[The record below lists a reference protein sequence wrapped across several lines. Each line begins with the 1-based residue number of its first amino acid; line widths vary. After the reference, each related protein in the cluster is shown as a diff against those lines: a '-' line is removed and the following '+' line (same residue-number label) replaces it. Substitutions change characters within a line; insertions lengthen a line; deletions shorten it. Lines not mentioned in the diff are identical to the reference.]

1 MKNKLISGAFWMSFG
16 SIFSR
21 ILGIVYLIPW
31 LLMFGND
38 QNQAQAV
45 FNSAY
50 TPYSLFLALGTAGF
64 PTAIAR
70 QVASYNSQNRFRNS
84 VHVFRYGFIF
94 MVLTGAFCGLLLY
107 LAAPLIA
114 AHSAVVS
121 KDSATTAIYCLVP
134 TMVIL
139 PPMSFIRGFFQG
151 NQDMKPFGVSQL
163 WEQFVR
169 VLFIL
174 GASFVVLRVL
184 HKSYT
189 VAVNYSTFATFVGTI
204 ASYIYLLNYARRKMP
219 EYRYF
224 YQESQPLQKQN
235 IAKLFRNI
243 IADAL
248 PFVFIGS
255 GITITQFFDQI
266 TFKSIVTNLLGA
278 TVQQAELMY
287 TYFAANPNKITIV
300 VVSLTIAISETTLPL
315 LARYYEQ
322 NDKRKISEIIGQN
335 IDLMFLVL
343 TPAVTLLLALSW
355 EVNGIFFQF
364 DTYAAKLLAVALVSS
379 ISLALFTDFFTI
391 IQAMGKHRIAIRYL
405 VVGLI
410 LKLVLQIPCVV
421 LGGAFGA
428 IISTMT
434 AFLAVS
440 LLAFKKI
447 SEDNLVPGQLK
458 NTRRILVVNILLCC
472 GTLMVKYLMNLLYVP
487 QTKIIAFLYA
497 GIFAFLFVTVYVLLL
512 DKTKLSQAVMGKT
525 FILKRKH

>member
-21 ILGIVYLIPW
+21 VLGIIYLIPW
-31 LLMFGND
+31 LMMFGKD

-70 QVASYNSQNRFRNS
+70 QVASYNSQNKFRNS
-84 VHVFRYGFIF
+84 LHVFKYGFLF
-94 MVLTGAFCGLLLY
+94 MVLTGAICGLLLY
-107 LAAPLIA
+107 LTAPLIA
-114 AHSAVVS
+114 AHSSVVS
-121 KDSATTAIYCLVP
+121 KDAATTAIYYLVP

-174 GASFVVLRVL
+174 GATFIVLKVF
-184 HKSYT
+184 HGDYT
-189 VAVNYSTFATFVGTI
+189 EAVNYSTLATLVGTI
-204 ASYIYLLNYARRKMP
+204 ASYLYLLNYSRSKLP
-219 EYRYF
+219 EYRLL
-224 YQESQPLQKQN
+224 YQESAPLEKQN
-235 IAKLFRNI
+235 IRKLFQSI

-248 PFVFIGS
+248 PFVFVGA
-255 GITITQFFDQI
+255 GITIAQFFDQI
-266 TFKSIVTNLLGA
+266 TFKSVVTTILGA

-287 TYFAANPNKITIV
+287 TYFAANPNKITTV

-315 LARYYEQ
+315 LARYYDRK
-322 NDKRKISEIIGQN
+322 DKHKISEVIGQN
-335 IDLMFLVL
+335 IDLMLLVL
-343 TPAVTLLLALSW
+343 APTVTLLVALSW

-364 DTYAAKLLAVALVSS
+364 DSYGAKLLAAALVSS

-391 IQAMGKHRIAIRYL
+391 IQAMRKHRAAVRYL
-405 VVGLI
+405 IVGLI
-410 LKLVLQIPCVV
+410 LKLVLQIPCVS
-421 LGGAFGA
+421 LWGAFGA
-428 IISTMT
+428 IISTFV
-434 AFLAVS
+434 AFLAAS

-447 SEDNLVPGQLK
+447 SADSLLPGQLQ
-458 NTRRILVVNILLCC
+458 NSARIIIANLLLCAGTLVVQYLLS
-472 GTLMVKYLMNLLYVP
+472 LIYLP
-487 QTKIIAFLYA
+487 HTKITAFLYA
-497 GIFAFLFVTVYVLLL
+497 GIFTILFGFTYLLVL
-512 DKTKLSQAVMGKT
+512 DQTQISQCVLNKT
-525 FILKRKH
+525 FILKKKP